1 MKTIKILFIDPAQL
15 FRKGFALYLT
25 GIENIEVIHDINTID
40 ELKKSHLK
48 NIDLILFDTVA
59 DSDFRVLSKI
69 QKERP
74 HISLVALSAQQ
85 RIFENYLFIST
96 SVLSSKRHPETP
108 IERSRNEVEGGGGR
122 AFLSKKVSPE
132 IVVNTIEQIALQSVT
147 GLVYPENIREQ
158 LFGEPHMR
166 ESFFSDKELNV
177 LGLLGKGKST
187 QEAAEILNNSKR
199 TVETHRRRMI
209 ERIGCKNIIPV
220 IMYAL
225 NHNYLRNEAW
235 E

>member
-15 FRKGFALYLT
+15 FRKGFTLYLNEV
-25 GIENIEVIHDINTID
+25 ENIEVVNDLNTI
-40 ELKKSHLK
+40 EEIKKSHLK
-48 NIDLILFDTVA
+48 NSDVILFDTVT
-59 DSDFRVLSKI
+59 DSDFRKLSKI

-85 RIFENYLFIST
+85 RLFENYLFIST
-96 SVLSSKRHPETP
+96 GITSASKGTPSLSR
-108 IERSRNEVEGGGGR
+108 G
-122 AFLSKKVSPE
+122 AFLSKTVSPE
-132 IVVNTIEQIALQSVT
+132 IVVNTIQQVALQNAT

-158 LFGEPHMR
+158 LFGEQHMR

-199 TVETHRRRMI
+199 TIETHRRRMI

-225 NHNYLRNEAW
+225 NNNYIRNEAW
-235 E
+235 EY